1 MTPEQAKE
9 RARKA
14 ANSRWARPTASA
26 EQSAALREGI
36 WKRWEAAVDPEQ
48 ELPEDER
55 RRLAQKALKAH
66 MAGMR
71 LARANKERSV
81 VRMVPPAGF
90 EPARTA

>member
-26 EQSAALREGI
+26 EQSETIREAL
-36 WKRWEAAVDPEQ
+36 WKRWEALVDPEQ
-48 ELPEDER
+48 DLPFPQR
-55 RRLAQKALKAH
+55 RRLAQRALAAH

-71 LARANKERSV
+71 LARANKTT
-81 VRMVPPAGF
+81 
-90 EPARTA
+90 RT